1 MSHKPKEFIKK
12 IRACKTLDE
21 ERCLVNKESAEIR
34 NLDKDRAEKYAVRS
48 LSKCIAMS
56 LLGYP
61 TEFIHMTCLGLLA
74 GNNFTQKRLAYL
86 GICVLL
92 DEKSEVLLLT
102 SHTIKKDLGSMNQ
115 FIVAAALNAI
125 GEIATAD
132 MCRDTCSEVIKCL
145 SSLNPYIKKKAA
157 LALVKIIKQCP
168 ELVETV
174 APKLKVIFED
184 RNHGVLLSGLTLV
197 NTVFKM
203 EPSYIKKN
211 IKYVAFLIKELK
223 ILSTTNYSPEY
234 DINGVTD
241 PFLQTKILE
250 TLAIFATMYDDQK
263 EDLSNILGSLPTST
277 DTSTK
282 NTGNAVLYELVRT
295 IFSFESSTALR
306 SMGGSILGKFL
317 CNKDN
322 NYKYIALDSLQEI
335 AKIDINIVQKHK
347 NTILEFLNDSD
358 IAIKRKSLD
367 LTYTIVNE
375 GNIQQIIKESLNFL
389 NSSVNNEFKEELT
402 GKIFESLEKYSP
414 SLKWQI
420 DTLLKMLCLCEDH
433 INDDIINKIINL
445 IVEVNELHQY
455 AMFKFFVS
463 MKSNLEMEG
472 LLRVGIYLLGEFC
485 EFIIGVSAKVDEDE
499 TVTIKEEDIV
509 SLIKE
514 LINRKQTSEVIH
526 EELMNCCFKILGKLS
541 HDKAQLVKELIENE
555 GRSYYCE
562 VQQRA
567 NEYLVFTQIANDE
580 MQKKITT
587 KIPVHKTINDEDIK
601 NKKII
606 VQEFENPEE
615 KDYCSNLINNTGA
628 PVINKELT
636 TVSSQPA
643 NNGFDLLDGIT
654 NSNVQQSQQPNQ
666 PVNLMDDIGKI
677 FQTNNSSQPVQ
688 QPSTNTNVLD
698 LFDLTGGNNQQSS
711 IPQSNPVPSQQAPTI
726 DLLSQLGNMYQ
737 SQPMPQ
743 QPLQSTQP
751 VIEPMSFS
759 PQTNQM
765 KEVFKNAD
773 LCVYSSL
780 TQNNTS
786 YEGAFFISNN
796 TMSQLTN
803 VKLNFLVKKNLT
815 LKVISNSGNVLSP
828 NSSLGIKKEVSI
840 VNNDPSKPV
849 VIKIKIEYNK
859 DGQDVTDSTIIN
871 NI

>member
-1 MSHKPKEFIKK
+1 M
-12 IRACKTLDE
+12 
-21 ERCLVNKESAEIR
+21 
-34 NLDKDRAEKYAVRS
+34 
-48 LSKCIAMS
+48 
-56 LLGYP
+56 
-61 TEFIHMTCLGLLA
+61 
-74 GNNFTQKRLAYL
+74 
-86 GICVLL
+86 
-92 DEKSEVLLLT
+92 
-102 SHTIKKDLGSMNQ
+102 
-115 FIVAAALNAI
+115 
-125 GEIATAD
+125 
-132 MCRDTCSEVIKCL
+132 
-145 SSLNPYIKKKAA
+145 
-157 LALVKIIKQCP
+157 
-168 ELVETV
+168 
-174 APKLKVIFED
+174 
-184 RNHGVLLSGLTLV
+184 
-197 NTVFKM
+197 
-203 EPSYIKKN
+203 
-211 IKYVAFLIKELK
+211 
-223 ILSTTNYSPEY
+223 
-234 DINGVTD
+234 
-241 PFLQTKILE
+241 
-250 TLAIFATMYDDQK
+250 
-263 EDLSNILGSLPTST
+263 
-277 DTSTK
+277 
-282 NTGNAVLYELVRT
+282 
-295 IFSFESSTALR
+295 
-306 SMGGSILGKFL
+306 
-317 CNKDN
+317 
-322 NYKYIALDSLQEI
+322 
-335 AKIDINIVQKHK
+335 
-347 NTILEFLNDSD
+347 NDSD

-526 EELMNCCFKILGKLS
+526 EALMNCSFKILGKLS